1 MRRGFRLLAPVI
13 SATATLALAGLA
25 HAAQD
30 AQGAGAAEETQS
42 AAPEAITFAGTEVAG
57 SQVEGEAS
65 VSTESISASGPAT
78 SEGRKT

>member
-42 AAPEAITFAGTEVAG
+42 AAPEAITFAGIPGGGFVAAG
-57 SQVEGEAS
+57 AGLIGAS
-65 VSTESISASGPAT
+65 CRRAPSP
-78 SEGRKT
+78 